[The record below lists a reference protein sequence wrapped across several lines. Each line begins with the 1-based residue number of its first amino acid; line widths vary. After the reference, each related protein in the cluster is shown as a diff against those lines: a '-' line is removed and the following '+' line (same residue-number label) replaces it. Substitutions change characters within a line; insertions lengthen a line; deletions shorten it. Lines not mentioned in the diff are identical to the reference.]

1 MVLEQIETFWG
12 CLRLVSVLMM
22 NCNLPLSARKK
33 GARGKYL
40 RILVQ
45 EGKKTSFRG
54 KKHSGTGMKILYLT
68 KEIA

>member
-1 MVLEQIETFWG
+1 
-12 CLRLVSVLMM
+12 MM

-45 EGKKTSFRG
+45 EGKKISFRG